1 MKLQH
6 ISIVQD
12 FPQPVAKIFN
22 WLGDH
27 NNLGQIF
34 FPFKVTR
41 IRDGQ
46 EYLNGV
52 GSVRKLSAFPLP
64 PVEET
69 VTVYIPD
76 ERIEYTI
83 TSAMSPINDHLGV
96 MRFEPHNGGTRLHY
110 TIVFRGALPLLGPAV
125 RVGLAQGIRMGLK
138 KLARK
143 SL

>member
-1 MKLQH
+1 MKLQR

-27 NNLGQIF
+27 NTLGQIF

-69 VTVYIPD
+69 VTV
-76 ERIEYTI
+76 
-83 TSAMSPINDHLGV
+83 
-96 MRFEPHNGGTRLHY
+96 RFEPHNGGTRLHY
-110 TIVFRGALPLLGPAV
+110 TIVFRGALPLLGPV
-125 RVGLAQGIRMGLK
+125 VKVGLAQGIKMGLK